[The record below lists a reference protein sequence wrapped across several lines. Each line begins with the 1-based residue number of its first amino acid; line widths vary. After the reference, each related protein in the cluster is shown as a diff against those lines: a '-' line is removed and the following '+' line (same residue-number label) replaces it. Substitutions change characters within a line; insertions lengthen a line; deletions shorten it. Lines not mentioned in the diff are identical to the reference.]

1 MRGKN
6 NAAARGKEAETW
18 GALEG
23 QVGFQKLLNH
33 CFQMEEEQM
42 CLQNHWNVRV
52 TLKKEE

>member
-6 NAAARGKEAETW
+6 NAAAREKEAETW

-42 CLQNHWNVRV
+42 CLQNHRNVRV

>member
-6 NAAARGKEAETW
+6 NAAALGKEAETW

-23 QVGFQKLLNH
+23 QLGFQKLLNP
-33 CFQMEEEQM
+33 CFQMEQEQM
-42 CLQNHWNVRV
+42 CLQNHRNVTV